1 MIVLDEQL
9 CREPLRMALGQWYK
23 GKIRYVTEMRPSS
36 VIKDDAVPELLLG
49 VKQPTFVTINYK
61 DFWRKIAAHR
71 GYCVICIDLPNE
83 RWAEVSPVLKSLLH
97 SSDFRTKNARMG
109 KVISWRDGAT
119 KRYEI

>member
-9 CREPLRMALGQWYK
+9 CREPLRMALGQWYQ
-23 GKIRYVTEMRPSS
+23 GKIRYVIEMRPSS
-36 VIKDDAVPELLLG
+36 VIKDDAIPGLLPS

-83 RWAEVSPVLKSLLH
+83 
-97 SSDFRTKNARMG
+97 
-109 KVISWRDGAT
+109 
-119 KRYEI
+119 